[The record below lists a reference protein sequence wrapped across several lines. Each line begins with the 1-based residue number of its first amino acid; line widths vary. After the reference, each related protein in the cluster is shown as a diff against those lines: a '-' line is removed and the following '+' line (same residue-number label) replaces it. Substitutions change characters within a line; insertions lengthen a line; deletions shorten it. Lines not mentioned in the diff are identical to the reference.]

1 MAIGTIIADAVNKDN
16 TAKTDSTGAASAE
29 PTILRYP
36 MDINSI
42 DGRECMRFQIINR
55 QQLSDPKKSIYLY
68 TPPGISIPDSA
79 TYNQADLGVLGGAID
94 TVAREAAADDV
105 NVGKSIADITG
116 ALITKATEKSG
127 AFGQAGLIQ
136 AGITSNPFTNVAFQ
150 GTSLRSF
157 NFTFKM
163 VAESAREAEEIRMIE
178 NTFRKFLYPTT
189 EGTDF
194 LLKYPPYFKIEF
206 MSILGDNAKVNEYM
220 PFINYCYLLNMT
232 TTFNGGTNIFHNDG
246 QPTEVDLS
254 LTFQETKALIRD
266 DLYVG
271 GGEQKQYTNTQYKR
285 KFQSPS
291 NIPAQGEG

>member
-1 MAIGTIIADAVNKDN
+1 MSLGTTIANAVNQDN
-16 TAKTDSTGAASAE
+16 RAKTDSGGSASE
-29 PTILRYP
+29 PLILRYP
-36 MDINSI
+36 MDINAV
-42 DGRECMRFQIINR
+42 DGRECMRFQIIDR
-55 QQLSDPKKSIYLY
+55 LSLSDPKKSIYLY
-68 TPPGISIPDSA
+68 TPPGVSIPDSA
-79 TYNQADLGVLGGAID
+79 TYNQADLGILGGAID
-94 TVAREAAADDV
+94 TIAREAEADEV

-136 AGITSNPFTNVAFQ
+136 AGTTSNPFTNVAFQ
-150 GTSLRSF
+150 GTALRSF

-163 VAESAREAEEIRMIE
+163 VAESEREAEEVRMIE

-189 EGTDF
+189 QGTDF

-206 MSILGDNAKVNEYM
+206 ITIQGDNAGQNKFM

-232 TTFNGGTNIFHNDG
+232 TTFNGATNIFHTDG

-266 DLYVG
+266 DLYATG
-271 GGEQKQYTNTQYKR
+271 NDNATYANTQYKR

-291 NIPAQGEG
+291 NIPPQGAE